1 MVKSSGQKIKQL
13 LTITSNSILSAAF
26 VISFFYFISAVLGLL
41 KSRFIISYFGA
52 SESLGIYYIADR
64 IPSAIYSTIFLGTFS
79 TVFIPLFTR
88 INKDDVEESYK
99 FASNLF
105 NVLLTFFL
113 IISILIAIFSHEIL
127 YLLTL
132 GKVGLDELIL
142 GVDLLRIML
151 IGQVILII
159 SSFLTSIL
167 NAKRHYLSTSLS
179 PVLFNIGFI
188 VSLPLLQPFFGI
200 YSLSWAMVIG
210 AVFHLLIQI
219 PSMFFIDFK
228 YLLFFTN
235 LKDKNLKESIKLSSV
250 NFMTT
255 LLGHLVAVAE
265 NSLAF
270 LISASSVVY
279 FKLADQLRYFPVHLF
294 GASISIAALPIM
306 AEEYNEGDKD
316 NFFRIIKTSL
326 LQILYLS
333 LPVMVLLIV
342 LKLPI
347 VRLVYGAEKFTWEDT
362 LITALCLAI
371 FSLSILSQS
380 ASIFL
385 SRCFYALKDSF
396 HPFIAT
402 LITLII
408 TITFP
413 LYFIFNGYGVWA
425 VVAGYVVGSYINLI
439 YFLFMLKIKISFPLR
454 ELFSSS
460 AKIFASGFLMS
471 LFLYFPMR
479 LIDTYLLDTAY
490 VLDLIYLTVGVSTL
504 GLVIY
509 FIVSYKLKVPEVLL
523 LFKALR
529 KLKVSSKNLEN
540 LENQLNQSISS

>member
-1 MVKSSGQKIKQL
+1 MVKSSSNKIKQL
-13 LTITSNSILSAAF
+13 LVTTQNSILSAAF
-26 VISFFYFISAVLGLL
+26 IISIFYFISAVLGLF
-41 KSRFIISYFGA
+41 KSRVILSYFGA

-79 TVFIPLFTR
+79 TVFIPLFTKL
-88 INKDDVEESYK
+88 NKDDQEASYK

-105 NVLLTFFL
+105 NVLLTTFL
-113 IISILIAIFSHEIL
+113 IISILLAVFSYEVI

-132 GKVGLDELIL
+132 GKLAFSEMSL
-142 GVDLLRIML
+142 GVSLLRIML
-151 IGQVILII
+151 IGQVILIV
-159 SSFLTSIL
+159 SSFITSLL
-167 NAKRHYLSTSLS
+167 NSKRHYISTSLS
-179 PVLFNIGFI
+179 PVMFNIGFI
-188 VSLPLLQPFFGI
+188 ISLPLLFPFFDI
-200 YSLSWAMVIG
+200 YSVSWAMVVGSI
-210 AVFHLLIQI
+210 FHLIVQI
-219 PSMFFIDFK
+219 PALFFIDFK
-228 YLLFFTN
+228 YHFFTN
-235 LKDKNLKESIKLSSV
+235 LKDKNLKEAVKLSGV
-250 NFMTT
+250 NFFTT

-294 GASISIAALPIM
+294 GASISIAALPVM
-306 AEEYNEGDKD
+306 AEEYKEGDKE
-316 NFFRIIKTSL
+316 NFFRIVKTSL

-347 VRLVYGAEKFTWEDT
+347 VRLVYGADKFTWEDT
-362 LITALCLAI
+362 LITALCLGI

-380 ASIFL
+380 SSIFL
-385 SRCFYALKDSF
+385 SRCFYALKDSY
-396 HPFIAT
+396 HPLVAT
-402 LITLII
+402 IITLVI
-408 TITFP
+408 TVSFP
-413 LYFIFNGYGVWA
+413 LYFIFNGFGIWS
-425 VVAGYVVGSYINLI
+425 VVTGYVIGSYINLLYLLI
-439 YFLFMLKIKISFPLR
+439 ALKIKTSFPLR

-460 AKIFASGFLMS
+460 AKIFVSGFLMS

-490 VLDLIYLTVGVSTL
+490 VLDLIYLTLGVSAL
-504 GLVIY
+504 GFVIY
-509 FIVSYKLKVPEVLL
+509 FIVSFKLKVPEVSL

-540 LENQLNQSISS
+540 LENQLNQSIS

>member
-13 LTITSNSILSAAF
+13 LSVTSNSILSAAF
-26 VISFFYFISAVLGLL
+26 VISFFYFISAILGLF
-41 KSRFIISYFGA
+41 KSRVIISYFGA
-52 SESLGIYYIADR
+52 SESLGLYYIADR

-79 TVFIPLFTR
+79 TVFIPIFTKIYKEDR
-88 INKDDVEESYK
+88 EESFR

-105 NVLLTFFL
+105 NVLLIFFL
-113 IISILIAIFSHEIL
+113 IISILLAIFSYEIL

-132 GKVGLDELIL
+132 GQVNFNDLSM
-142 GVDLLRIML
+142 GVSLLRIML

-167 NAKRHYLSTSLS
+167 NAKKHYLSTSLS
-179 PVLFNIGFI
+179 PVMFNLGFI
-188 VSLPLLQPFFGI
+188 ISLPLLQPFFDI
-200 YSLSWAMVIG
+200 YSLSWAMVVG
-210 AVFHLLIQI
+210 AIFHLLIQV
-219 PSMFFIDFK
+219 PSIFFIDFK
-228 YLLFFTN
+228 YSLIAN
-235 LKDKNLKESIKLSSV
+235 LKDLNLRESLKLSSV
-250 NFMTT
+250 NFVTT

-362 LITALCLAI
+362 LTTALCLAI
-371 FSLSILSQS
+371 FSLSILSQA

-385 SRCFYALKDSF
+385 SRCFYALKDTF

-402 LITLII
+402 LITLLI
-408 TITFP
+408 TVLFP
-413 LYFIFNGYGVWA
+413 LYFIFNGYGVWS
-425 VVAGYVVGSYINLI
+425 VVTGYVVGSYINLI
-439 YFLFMLKIKISFPLR
+439 YFLIVLKIKTSFPLR
-454 ELFSSS
+454 EFFSSS
-460 AKIFASGFLMS
+460 FKIFVSGFLMS

-490 VLDLIYLTVGVSTL
+490 VLDLIYLTVGVSAL
-504 GLVIY
+504 GFGIY
-509 FIVSYKLKVPEVLL
+509 FVVSYKLKVPEVSL
-523 LFKALR
+523 LFKGLR
-529 KLKVSSKNLEN
+529 KLRISSKNLEN
-540 LENQLNQSISS
+540 LENQLNQSIS

>member
-1 MVKSSGQKIKQL
+1 MIMVKSSRHKIKQIL
-13 LTITSNSILSAAF
+13 SVTSNSILSAAF
-26 VISFFYFISAVLGLL
+26 VISFFYFISAILGLF
-41 KSRFIISYFGA
+41 KSRFILSYFGA

-79 TVFIPLFTR
+79 TVFIPLFSK
-88 INKDDVEESYK
+88 IGKEDKNESFR

-105 NVLLTFFL
+105 NVLLGFFL
-113 IISILIAIFSHEIL
+113 LISILIAIFSHEIL

-132 GKVGLDELIL
+132 GQVAISELAL
-142 GVDLLRIML
+142 GVSLLRIML

-179 PVLFNIGFI
+179 PVMFNIGFI
-188 VSLPLLQPFFGI
+188 VSLPLLYPFYDI
-200 YSLSWAMVIG
+200 YSLSWAMVVG
-210 AVFHLLIQI
+210 AVFHLVVQI

-228 YLLFFTN
+228 YQFFTN
-235 LKDKNLKESIKLSSV
+235 LKDKNLKEAVKLSSV
-250 NFMTT
+250 NFLTT

-294 GASISIAALPIM
+294 GASIAIAALPVM
-306 AEEYNEGDKD
+306 AEEYKEGDQE

-347 VRLVYGAEKFTWEDT
+347 VRLVYGASKFTWEDT
-362 LITALCLAI
+362 LVTAFCLAI

-385 SRCFYALKDSF
+385 SRCFYALKDTF

-408 TITFP
+408 TVIFP
-413 LYFIFNGYGVWA
+413 LYFIFNGYGIWS
-425 VVAGYVVGSYINLI
+425 VVTGYVLGSYINLFYYLI
-439 YFLFMLKIKISFPLR
+439 ILRKKLSFPLR
-454 ELFSSS
+454 EFFSSS
-460 AKIFASGFLMS
+460 SKIFISGFLMS

-490 VLDLIYLTVGVSTL
+490 VLDLIYLTTGVSIL
-504 GLVIY
+504 GFLIY
-509 FIVSYKLKVPEVLL
+509 FIVSYKLKVPEVLI

-529 KLKVSSKNLEN
+529 KLKISSKNLEN
-540 LENQLNQSISS
+540 LENELNQSIS

>member
-1 MVKSSGQKIKQL
+1 MVKSSRHKIKEL
-13 LTITSNSILSAAF
+13 LSVTSNSILSAAF
-26 VISFFYFISAVLGLL
+26 VISIFYFISAILGLF
-41 KSRFIISYFGA
+41 KSRVIVSYFGA
-52 SESLGIYYIADR
+52 SEALGLYYIADR
-64 IPSAIYSTIFLGTFS
+64 VPSAIYSTIFLGTFS
-79 TVFIPLFTR
+79 TVFIPIFTR
-88 INKDDVEESYK
+88 IGKEDREESFK

-105 NVLLTFFL
+105 NILLIFFL
-113 IISILIAIFSHEIL
+113 LVSILLAVFSYEVL

-132 GKVGLDELIL
+132 GQVSFTELTL
-142 GVDLLRIML
+142 GVSLLRIML

-159 SSFLTSIL
+159 SSFITSIL
-167 NAKRHYLSTSLS
+167 NSKKHYLSSSLS
-179 PVLFNIGFI
+179 PVMFNLGFI
-188 VSLPLLQPFFGI
+188 ISLPLLQPFFDI

-210 AVFHLLIQI
+210 SICHLLIQI
-219 PSMFFIDFK
+219 PSLLFVDFK
-228 YLLFFTN
+228 YYFFTN
-235 LKDKNLKESIKLSSV
+235 LKDKNLIESIRLSSV

-306 AEEYNEGDKD
+306 AEEFKEGDND
-316 NFFRIIKTSL
+316 NLFRIIKTSL

-371 FSLSILSQS
+371 FSLSILSQA

-385 SRCFYALKDSF
+385 SRCFYALKDTF

-402 LITLII
+402 LITLVV

-413 LYFIFNGYGVWA
+413 LYFIFNGYGVWS
-425 VVAGYVVGSYINLI
+425 VVTGYVVGSYINLI
-439 YFLFMLKIKISFPLR
+439 YFLIMLKVKLSFPLR
-454 ELFSSS
+454 EFLSSS
-460 AKIFASGFLMS
+460 SKIFLSGFLMS

-490 VLDLIYLTVGVSTL
+490 VLDLIYLTVGVSSL
-504 GLVIY
+504 GFLIY
-509 FIVSYKLKVPEVLL
+509 FVVSYKLKVPEVAL
-523 LFKALR
+523 LFKGLR
-529 KLKVSSKNLEN
+529 KLRISSKNLEN
-540 LENQLNQSISS
+540 LENELNQSIS

>member
-13 LTITSNSILSAAF
+13 LSVTSNSILSAAF
-26 VISFFYFISAVLGLL
+26 VISFFYFISAILGLF
-41 KSRFIISYFGA
+41 KSRVIISYFGA
-52 SESLGIYYIADR
+52 SESLGLYYIADR

-88 INKDDVEESYK
+88 LYKEDPSESFK

-105 NVLLTFFL
+105 NVLLGFFL
-113 IISILIAIFSHEIL
+113 LISILIAIFSYEIL

-132 GKVGLDELIL
+132 GQVSFNDLIL
-142 GVDLLRIML
+142 GVTLLRIML

-167 NAKRHYLSTSLS
+167 NAKKHYLSTSLS
-179 PVLFNIGFI
+179 PVMFNLGFI
-188 VSLPLLQPFFGI
+188 VSLPLLQPFFDI
-200 YSLSWAMVIG
+200 YSLSWAMVVG

-219 PSMFFIDFK
+219 PSLFFIDFK
-228 YLLFFTN
+228 YSFIAN
-235 LKDKNLKESIKLSSV
+235 LKDMNLRESLKLSGV
-250 NFMTT
+250 NFLTT
-255 LLGHLVAVAE
+255 LMGHLVAVAE

-306 AEEYNEGDKD
+306 AEEYKEGDKD

-371 FSLSILSQS
+371 FSLSILSQA

-385 SRCFYALKDSF
+385 SRCFYALKDTF

-402 LITLII
+402 LITLVI
-408 TITFP
+408 TVTFP

-425 VVAGYVVGSYINLI
+425 VVTGYVVGSYINLI
-439 YFLFMLKIKISFPLR
+439 YFLVMLKIKLSFPLR
-454 ELFSSS
+454 EFLSSS
-460 AKIFASGFLMS
+460 SKIFLSGFLMS

-490 VLDLIYLTVGVSTL
+490 VLDLIYLTVGVSAL

-509 FIVSYKLKVPEVLL
+509 FVVSYKLKVPEIAL
-523 LFKALR
+523 LFKGLR
-529 KLKVSSKNLEN
+529 KLKISSKNLEN
-540 LENQLNQSISS
+540 LENQLNQSIS

>member
-13 LTITSNSILSAAF
+13 LSVTSNSILSAAF
-26 VISFFYFISAVLGLL
+26 VISFFYFISAILGLF
-41 KSRFIISYFGA
+41 KSRAIISYFGA
-52 SESLGIYYIADR
+52 SESLGLYYIADR

-88 INKDDVEESYK
+88 LYKEDPSESFK

-105 NVLLTFFL
+105 NVLLGFFL
-113 IISILIAIFSHEIL
+113 IISILIAIFSYEIL

-132 GKVGLDELIL
+132 GQVSFNDLML
-142 GVDLLRIML
+142 GVTLLRIML

-167 NAKRHYLSTSLS
+167 NAKKHYLSTSLS
-179 PVLFNIGFI
+179 PVMFNLGFI
-188 VSLPLLQPFFGI
+188 VSLPLLQPFFDI
-200 YSLSWAMVIG
+200 YSLSWAMVVG

-219 PSMFFIDFK
+219 PSLFFIDFK
-228 YLLFFTN
+228 YSLIAN
-235 LKDKNLKESIKLSSV
+235 LKDMNLRESLKLSGV
-250 NFMTT
+250 NFLTT
-255 LLGHLVAVAE
+255 LMGHLVAVAE

-306 AEEYNEGDKD
+306 AEEYKDGDRD

-371 FSLSILSQS
+371 FSLSILSQA

-385 SRCFYALKDSF
+385 SRCFYALKDTF

-402 LITLII
+402 LITLTI
-408 TITFP
+408 TVTFP
-413 LYFIFNGYGVWA
+413 LYFIFNGYGVW
-425 VVAGYVVGSYINLI
+425 VVVTGYVVGSYINLI
-439 YFLFMLKIKISFPLR
+439 YFLVMLKIKLSFPLR
-454 ELFSSS
+454 EFLSSS
-460 AKIFASGFLMS
+460 AKIFLSGFLMS

-490 VLDLIYLTVGVSTL
+490 VLDLIYLTVGVSAL

-509 FIVSYKLKVPEVLL
+509 FVVSFKLKVPEVAL
-523 LFKALR
+523 LFKGLR
-529 KLKVSSKNLEN
+529 KLKISSKNLEN
-540 LENQLNQSISS
+540 LENQLNQSIS

>member
-13 LTITSNSILSAAF
+13 LSVTSNSILSAAF
-26 VISFFYFISAVLGLL
+26 VISFFYFISAILGLF
-41 KSRFIISYFGA
+41 KSRVIISYFGA
-52 SESLGIYYIADR
+52 SESLGLYYIADR

-88 INKDDVEESYK
+88 LYKEDPSESFK

-105 NVLLTFFL
+105 NVLLGFFL
-113 IISILIAIFSHEIL
+113 LISILIAVFSYEIL

-132 GKVGLDELIL
+132 GQVSFNDLML
-142 GVDLLRIML
+142 GVSLLRIML

-167 NAKRHYLSTSLS
+167 NAKKHYLSTSLS
-179 PVLFNIGFI
+179 PVMFNLGFI
-188 VSLPLLQPFFGI
+188 VSLPLLQPFFDI
-200 YSLSWAMVIG
+200 YSLSWAMVVG

-219 PSMFFIDFK
+219 PSLFFIDFK
-228 YLLFFTN
+228 YSFIAN
-235 LKDKNLKESIKLSSV
+235 LKDMNLRESLKLSGV
-250 NFMTT
+250 NFLTT
-255 LLGHLVAVAE
+255 LMGHLVAVAE

-306 AEEYNEGDKD
+306 AEEYKEGDKD

-371 FSLSILSQS
+371 FSLSILSQA

-385 SRCFYALKDSF
+385 SRCFYALKDTF

-402 LITLII
+402 LITLVI
-408 TITFP
+408 TVTFP

-425 VVAGYVVGSYINLI
+425 VVTGYVVGSYINLI
-439 YFLFMLKIKISFPLR
+439 YFLVMLKIKLSFPLR
-454 ELFSSS
+454 EFLSSS
-460 AKIFASGFLMS
+460 SKIFLSGFLMS

-509 FIVSYKLKVPEVLL
+509 FVVSYKLKVPEIAL
-523 LFKALR
+523 LFKGLR
-529 KLKVSSKNLEN
+529 KLKISSKNLEN
-540 LENQLNQSISS
+540 LENQLNQSIS